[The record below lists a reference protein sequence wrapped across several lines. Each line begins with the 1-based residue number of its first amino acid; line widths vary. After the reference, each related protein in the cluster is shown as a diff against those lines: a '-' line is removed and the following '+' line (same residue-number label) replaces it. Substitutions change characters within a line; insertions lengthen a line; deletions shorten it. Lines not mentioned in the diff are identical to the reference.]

1 MKKIIENKYFKL
13 GLTIFL
19 IIAACI
25 VFFFL
30 IFKINYVIDVISWI
44 IKLISPFII
53 GFVFAYLL
61 NPIVDFFQNKF
72 FLKIIKKIKIKEEK
86 KFKIARFSSILIT
99 CVIVIAI
106 ILILFD
112 FIIPELLKS
121 LEILIINI
129 PVYLEQIKNYLLRL
143 IENHKDLEN
152 IVINNYDA
160 INNYLLN
167 LINNNFLPKIEEWIV
182 MFSNGLF
189 GAIKVLYNI
198 IIGFII
204 SIYFLHDKEGFKA
217 QIKKILYAFFS
228 IKKANN
234 LIENAKHT
242 DKIFGGFI
250 MSKILVCILV
260 AIITF
265 VFLTIFRVPYAI
277 LIASLVG
284 ITNIIPYFGPFIGG
298 VPSLLIVLLQDPSKF
313 WLVLIYLVAI
323 QQIEGYYI
331 EPKLTG
337 MKTGIKSFW
346 VLFAIIIFGGAFG
359 ITGMIVGVPIF
370 AIIYGYVD
378 NKINKILL
386 KKNLPVETSKYS
398 NIDKI
403 SIDNK

>member
-1 MKKIIENKYFKL
+1 MKQIIENKYFKL

-19 IIAACI
+19 IIASCI
-25 VFFFL
+25 VFFFA
-30 IFKINYVIDVISWI
+30 IYKINYILGAISWI

-61 NPIVDFFQNKF
+61 NPIVDFFQDNF
-72 FLKIIKKIKIKEEK
+72 FIKIVKNIKIKEEK
-86 KFKIARFSSILIT
+86 KLKIARFSSILLT
-99 CVIVIAI
+99 CILVIAT

-129 PVYLEQIKNYLLRL
+129 PVYLEQIRNYLLGL
-143 IENHKDLEN
+143 IEDHKDLEN
-152 IVINNYDA
+152 IILNNYDA
-160 INNYLLN
+160 INSYLLN
-167 LINNNFLPKIEEWIV
+167 AINNNFLPKIEEWIV
-182 MFSNGLF
+182 IFSNGLF
-189 GAIKVLYNI
+189 GAIKVLFNI
-198 IIGFII
+198 ILGFII

-217 QIKKILYAFFS
+217 QVKKILYAFFS
-228 IKKANN
+228 VEKANK
-234 LIENAKHT
+234 LITNAKHT

-250 MSKILVCILV
+250 MSKILVCLLV
-260 AIITF
+260 AVITF
-265 VFLTIFRVPYAI
+265 VFLAIFRVPYAI

-298 VPSLLIVLLQDPSKF
+298 IPSILIVLLQDPSKF
-313 WLVLIYLVAI
+313 WLVLIYLIAI

-359 ITGMIVGVPIF
+359 ISGMIVGVPIF

-378 NKINKILL
+378 NKINNILL
-386 KKNLPVETSKYS
+386 KKKLPIETLEYA
-398 NIDKI
+398 NIDKPTN
-403 SIDNK
+403 NK